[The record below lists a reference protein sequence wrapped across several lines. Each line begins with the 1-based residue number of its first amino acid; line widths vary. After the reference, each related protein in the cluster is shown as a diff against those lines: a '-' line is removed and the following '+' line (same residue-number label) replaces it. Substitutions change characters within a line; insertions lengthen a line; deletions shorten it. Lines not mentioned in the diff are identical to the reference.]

1 MDDQLVR
8 KTSCVHTPCRAAAQQ
23 KETAENTGKKLGIN
37 NRLGN
42 LGTKIQRDVTLCD
55 NVSGQRKCGSNMSY
69 HEHSGK
75 KCHAPRVED
84 APACSCAALMGY
96 SFAAVTGAEAVLRL
110 C

>member
-1 MDDQLVR
+1 MCTHHAELQLSRR
-8 KTSCVHTPCRAAAQQ
+8 KQLKILGKNWESTTDWAIWAQRSSGTSH
-23 KETAENTGKKLGIN
+23 
-37 NRLGN
+37 
-42 LGTKIQRDVTLCD
+42 CD

-75 KCHAPRVED
+75 KCHVPRVED